1 VIDFMPRALTRPE
14 LGARLD
20 FDNRARMVLSAEVT
34 YRGEGVVMTTEAQAV
49 DEAKLEQFMGQ
60 AVTDVGAA
68 MNAVLVMIGG
78 QLGLWKAM
86 KDAGPLSASEV
97 AERSGVSE
105 RYCREWLSA
114 QAASGYVEYD
124 ATADRFTLSPEQAMA
139 FADEDSPVY
148 LLGGYHVISSA
159 FKDRDKIAERFRSGD
174 GFGWHEH
181 DPELFLGTE
190 QFFRPGYRAHLVAEW
205 LPALQ
210 GVDEKLRSGGKVA
223 DIGCGHGISTVL
235 MAQAYPESE
244 FHGFDYHEASIGR
257 ATEIAESEG
266 VAGNTEFSIASAKDF
281 PGEGYDLV
289 CFFDCLHDMGDPVGA
304 MKHVRQAIDDDGA
317 VMLVEPFAND
327 TLSDNLNPVGRVY
340 YAAST
345 LICTPSSL
353 DQEVGL
359 ALGAQAGE
367 ERLGEVAREAGFSR
381 FRRATETPFNLVLE
395 ARP

>member
-1 VIDFMPRALTRPE
+1 MAT
-14 LGARLD
+14 
-20 FDNRARMVLSAEVT
+20 EV
-34 YRGEGVVMTTEAQAV
+34 REV
-49 DEAKLEQFMGQ
+49 DEAKLEEFLGQ
-60 AVTDVGAA
+60 AVTDIGAA
-68 MNAVLVMIGG
+68 MNGALVMIGG
-78 QLGLWKAM
+78 DLGLWKAM
-86 KDAGPLSASEV
+86 DDAGPLTPAELAERTGV
-97 AERSGVSE
+97 AERYV
-105 RYCREWLSA
+105 REWLAA

-124 ATADRFTLSPEQAMA
+124 PDAETFTLPPEQAMA
-139 FADEDSPVY
+139 FAKEDSPAY

-159 FKDRDKIAERFRSGD
+159 YKDRAKLSERFRSGD

-190 QFFRPGYRAHLVAEW
+190 QFFRPGYQAHLVDEW
-205 LPALQ
+205 IPALE
-210 GVDEKLRSGGKVA
+210 GVQEKLARGATAA
-223 DIGCGHGISTVL
+223 DVGCGHGVSTIL
-235 MAQAYPESE
+235 MAQAYPNSTIR
-244 FHGFDYHEASIGR
+244 GFDYHDASIDR
-257 ATEIAESEG
+257 ARQLADSEG
-266 VAGNTEFSIASAKDF
+266 ASDNAEFEVASAKDF

-304 MKHVRQAIDDDGA
+304 MAHVREVIDDDGT

-327 TLSDNLNPVGRVY
+327 TLAENLNPVGRTF

-359 ALGAQAGE
+359 GLGAQAGE
-367 ERLGEVAREAGFSR
+367 ERLRKVAEEAGFTR